1 MNQNI
6 GVKIFMVSAAMLLA
20 YFGIPSANAL
30 VSLLVG
36 IIALMILEYKREN
49 KKSSPM
55 GALFMHER

>member
-6 GVKIFMVSAAMLLA
+6 GVKIFMASAAMLLA

-36 IIALMILEYKREN
+36 IIALMILEYK
-49 KKSSPM
+49 
-55 GALFMHER
+55 ERK